1 VHAGMASVYWWS
13 CTHINGRVWVYAET
27 AGGTV
32 RDSAM
37 FLSSGPPV
45 YVDVLEYPSTLYAQ
59 GDEKGNI
66 TVAVYDVNHNYVVG
80 NTQVEFETQFGA
92 IGNGGTVDGCHSSI
106 YKTKYT
112 AAQLKKD
119 YSPASPDDGI
129 GAVSYVSVRAG
140 GMGGVST
147 GFTTLFLTTSTYPK
161 SSSIDIEA
169 EVEPGTVTPFTVVI
183 KDRGNNPLGGHLL
196 TLFPNGG
203 TITGTNYVTNEYG
216 EVSLSFQAPGA
227 EGMYLITVTDTD
239 PRGAVSFAKK
249 IKVKVA
255 DL

>member
-1 VHAGMASVYWWS
+1 
-13 CTHINGRVWVYAET
+13 
-27 AGGTV
+27 
-32 RDSAM
+32 M

-66 TVAVYDVNHNYVVG
+66 TVAVYDMNHNYVVG

-119 YSPASPDDGI
+119 YSPVSPDDGI

-147 GFTTLFLTTSTYPK
+147 GFTTLFLTTSTYTK
-161 SSSIDIEA
+161 SSSIDIES